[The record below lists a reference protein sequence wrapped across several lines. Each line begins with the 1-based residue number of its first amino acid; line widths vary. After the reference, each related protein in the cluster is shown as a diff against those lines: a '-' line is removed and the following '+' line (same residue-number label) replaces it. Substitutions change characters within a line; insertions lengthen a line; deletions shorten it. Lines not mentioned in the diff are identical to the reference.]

1 MGGGDWRRGEQ
12 AIHSAEKLAEQV
24 LLHSSAMDLQRHY
37 RVETMG
43 PLLTGS
49 VCSFIFFLSFIFDT
63 KQRRPPY
70 IVLAVLNLA
79 M

>member
-1 MGGGDWRRGEQ
+1 MGGGDWRRGKQ
-12 AIHSAEKLAEQV
+12 AIHAAEKLAEQV
-24 LLHSSAMDLQRHY
+24 LLHILAMDLQRHY
-37 RVETMG
+37 RVEIID

-49 VCSFIFFLSFIFDT
+49 GCSFISFLIFIFDT
-63 KQRRPPY
+63 KQRRSPY